1 VKIRYVFLLKFP
13 LWLAAASIVLLPVAV
28 QAASM
33 SAQQRQ
39 LLNLVNA
46 ERARAGLSA
55 LQWDDHLAQA
65 ARLHT
70 QRMADRRALSH
81 QFRGEPPLPERVGS
95 AGAHFNSVAE
105 NIAYAGTVNELH
117 DNLMHSPHHRA
128 NILDPKSNA
137 IGIAF
142 VERDGE
148 LYVTEDF
155 AHLLVDVSSDQF
167 QSRLIRAF
175 NQFRTS
181 KGFSAMP
188 VRFDQRLEKAA
199 CNAKLEPR
207 SILRQLPGATNLT
220 MFTTSQPDNLPSNM
234 QQAAGDGRLRRM
246 SIGVCFKPD
255 QKGGFST
262 YWVAAAFYPTP

>member
-1 VKIRYVFLLKFP
+1 VTLSLTLSP
-13 LWLAAASIVLLPVAV
+13 AAV

-39 LLNLVNA
+39 LLSLVNA
-46 ERARAGLSA
+46 ERVRAGLSQ

-65 ARLHT
+65 ARLHS

-81 QFRGEPPLPERVGS
+81 QFSGEPPLPERAGS
-95 AGAHFNSVAE
+95 AGTHFNSVAE
-105 NIAYAGTVNELH
+105 NVAYAGTVAELH

-142 VERDGE
+142 AERDGE

-155 AHLLVDVSSDQF
+155 AHVLADVSDNQF
-167 QSRLIRAF
+167 QSRLITAF
-175 NQFRTS
+175 NRLRTS
-181 KGFSAMP
+181 KGFAPITVHS
-188 VRFDQRLEKAA
+188 DSKLEKAA
-199 CNAKLEPR
+199 CNAKLKPR

-220 MFTTSQPDNLPSNM
+220 MFTASRPDDLPSNM
-234 QQAAGDGRLRRM
+234 QEAAVDGKLRRM

-255 QKGGFST
+255 QKNGFST

>member
-1 VKIRYVFLLKFP
+1 MNIRSVFLSKF
-13 LWLAAASIVLLPVAV
+13 LLYVVALTMLLSAAA
-28 QAASM
+28 QADSM

-46 ERARAGLSA
+46 ERVRAGLSQ

-81 QFRGEPPLPERVGS
+81 QFSGEAPLPDRAGS
-95 AGAHFNSVAE
+95 AGAHFNFVAE
-105 NIAYAGTVNELH
+105 NVAYAGTVDELH
-117 DNLMHSPHHRA
+117 DNLMYSPHHRA

-142 VERDGE
+142 AERDGE

-155 AHLLVDVSSDQF
+155 AHVLDDVSGNQF
-167 QSRLIRAF
+167 QSRLIASFNRLRA
-175 NQFRTS
+175 S
-181 KGFSAMP
+181 KGLAP
-188 VRFDQRLEKAA
+188 VSVHSDPKLEKAA
-199 CNAKLEPR
+199 CNAKLQPR
-207 SILRQLPGATNLT
+207 AILRQLPGATNLT
-220 MFTTSQPDNLPSNM
+220 MFTASRPDDLPSNM
-234 QQAAGDGRLRRM
+234 QEAAADGSFRRM
-246 SIGVCFKPD
+246 SIGVCFKSD
-255 QKGGFST
+255 QKNGFST

>member
-1 VKIRYVFLLKFP
+1 VKIRSVFLLNF
-13 LWLAAASIVLLPVAV
+13 LSLAAASIMLLSATA
-28 QAASM
+28 QAARM

-46 ERARAGLSA
+46 ERVRAGLSQ

-81 QFRGEPPLPERVGS
+81 QFSGEPALPDRAGS

-105 NIAYAGTVNELH
+105 NVAYAGTVDQLH

-142 VERDGE
+142 AERDGE

-155 AHLLVDVSSDQF
+155 AHLLADASDNQF
-167 QSRLIRAF
+167 QSRLIAAF
-175 NQFRTS
+175 NRLRTS
-181 KGFSAMP
+181 KGLAPLP
-188 VRFDQRLEKAA
+188 VHSDAKLQQAA
-199 CNAKLEPR
+199 CKAKLEPR
-207 SILRQLPGATNLT
+207 KILRQLPGATNLT
-220 MFTTSQPDNLPSNM
+220 MFTASRPGDLPSNM
-234 QQAAGDGRLRRM
+234 QQAAVDGKLRRM

-262 YWVAAAFYPTP
+262 YWVAAAFYPNP

>member
-1 VKIRYVFLLKFP
+1 MKIRPVSLFKFLLLLVP
-13 LWLAAASIVLLPVAV
+13 CSIMLSAAV

-46 ERARAGLSA
+46 ERLRSGLSQ

-65 ARLHT
+65 ASLHT

-81 QFRGEPPLPERVGS
+81 QFSGEPALPDRAGS
-95 AGAHFNSVAE
+95 VGAHFNFVAE
-105 NIAYAGTVNELH
+105 NVAYAGTVDELH
-117 DNLMHSPHHRA
+117 RNLMHSPHHRA

-142 VERDGE
+142 AERDGE

-155 AHLLVDVSSDQF
+155 AHVLADVSDTQF
-167 QSRLIRAF
+167 QSRLIASFNRLRA
-175 NQFRTS
+175 S
-181 KGFSAMP
+181 KGLAP
-188 VRFDQRLEKAA
+188 VSVHSDPKLERAA
-199 CNAKLEPR
+199 CNAKLQPR
-207 SILRQLPGATNLT
+207 AILRQLQGATNLT
-220 MFTTSQPDNLPSNM
+220 MFTASRPDGLPSNM
-234 QQAAGDGRLRRM
+234 QEAAADGRLRRM

-255 QKGGFST
+255 QKDGFST
-262 YWVAAAFYPTP
+262 YWVVAAFYPTP